1 MPQSHNNV
9 RICEVAIWN
18 LAEERQFQTQHIKL
32 GLLMRLLCGGV
43 AIKCCVV
50 VYGTEH
56 NYDVMQVPL
65 PVTVFIYVQLKV
77 FLLGPRNYDWQR
89 KLSL

>member
-1 MPQSHNNV
+1 
-9 RICEVAIWN
+9 
-18 LAEERQFQTQHIKL
+18 
-32 GLLMRLLCGGV
+32 MRLLCGGV

>member
-1 MPQSHNNV
+1 MKWL
-9 RICEVAIWN
+9 WN
-18 LAEERQFQTQHIKL
+18 LAEKRQFLSQHIKL

-43 AIKCCVV
+43 AIKWSVV

-77 FLLGPRNYDWQR
+77 FLLSPRNYDWLR
-89 KLSL
+89 KLSRRIS